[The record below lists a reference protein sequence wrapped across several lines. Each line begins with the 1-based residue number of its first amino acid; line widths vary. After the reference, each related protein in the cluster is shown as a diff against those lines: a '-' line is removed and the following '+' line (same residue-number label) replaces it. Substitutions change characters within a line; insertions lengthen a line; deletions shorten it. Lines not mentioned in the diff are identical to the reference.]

1 MDTVIKQISEIEAA
15 AAAVMD
21 DANAR
26 KKAFAQKMEQDAS
39 DFDRQLEEETEAQ
52 IRSLRSDMETEMNSR
67 LARQKS
73 EAENLLQ
80 RMEKN
85 YEDHHREYAKKLFRS
100 LTEE

>member
-1 MDTVIKQISEIEAA
+1 MDTVIRQISEIEAA
-15 AAAVMD
+15 AASVMD

-26 KKAFAQKMEQDAS
+26 KKAFAQKMEQETI
-39 DFDRQLEEETEAQ
+39 DFDQALEKETDAR
-52 IRSLRSDMETEMNSR
+52 IHALRSDMETEMNTR

-73 EAENLLQ
+73 DAESLLQ

-85 YEDHHREYAKKLFRS
+85 YEDHHQEYARQLFRS